1 MKKFLRILAL
11 GLLLSGHAGNS
22 LSWSGDYDDP
32 AFQSWVSYC
41 YSKNM
46 FKQCEEDGWTAWIYV
61 WDKYEQIEFESK
73 QNHSWKRSIKQKK
86 YWDNIV
92 KNNPDIFE

>member
-22 LSWSGDYDDP
+22 LSWSGDYDGP
-32 AFQSWVSYC
+32 AFQSWASYC
-41 YSKNM
+41 HSKNM
-46 FKQCEEDGWTAWIYV
+46 FKQCEEDGWTTSI
-61 WDKYEQIEFESK
+61 EQIEFESK